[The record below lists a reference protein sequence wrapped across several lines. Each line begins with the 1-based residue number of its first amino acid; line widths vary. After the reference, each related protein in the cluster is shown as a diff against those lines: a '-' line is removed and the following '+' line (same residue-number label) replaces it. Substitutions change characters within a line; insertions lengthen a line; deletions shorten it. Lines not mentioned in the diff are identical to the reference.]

1 MKQINQK
8 LRETDP
14 KFRALTTLKQTEYE
28 ELLPIFD
35 ELVSKK
41 MMYYTL
47 KGMPRTKII
56 FKEAKNSSLPGSRAK
71 LDFMLLYMKENANQ
85 AYHGCM
91 FDMSQAKVSEW
102 VSFLSPVLEQALKRL
117 GYMPQTGDT
126 YKHRGQGKQGF
137 LLADVTEREVPRRCC
152 YQAQHQEY
160 SGKKKRHTIKNF
172 AITDTQGYFLFLSDN
187 YEGSIHDKTIWDHMY
202 IDIHGC
208 NLLVD
213 LGFLG
218 AEKDCPQVILP
229 YKKPKGGKLSELQK
243 QINRTI
249 SQIRVRIEH
258 AFSGMKRLKIIRNK
272 IRLKS
277 YDARERMIKI
287 AAGLH
292 NLRVTFRKPLINQS

>member
-8 LRETDP
+8 LRETDS
-14 KFRALTTLKQTEYE
+14 KFRALSSLNQIEYE
-28 ELLPIFD
+28 ELHPVFD

-47 KGMPRTKII
+47 KGAPRAKKS

-71 LDFMLLYMKENANQ
+71 LDFMLMHLKENANQ
-85 AYHGCM
+85 SYHGCM
-91 FDMSQAKVSEW
+91 FEMCQAKVSEW
-102 VSFLSPVLEQALKRL
+102 ISFLSPVLEEALKKL
-117 GYMPQTGDT
+117 GYMPQIGDT
-126 YKHRGQGKQGF
+126 YKHRGQEQQGF

-152 YQAQHQEY
+152 YQAQQQEY

-172 AITDTQGYFLFLSDN
+172 AITDTWGYFLFLSDT
-187 YEGSIHDKTIWDHMY
+187 YEGATHDKTIWDHLC
-202 IDIHGC
+202 IDTYGC

-229 YKKPKGGKLSELQK
+229 YKKPKGGKLNELQK
-243 QINRTI
+243 QINRAI

-272 IRLKS
+272 IRVKS
-277 YDARERMIKI
+277 YDARERMIRI

-292 NLRVTFRKPLINQS
+292 NLRITFRKPLIYQS